1 MELTPQQLQF
11 NAAMERYN
19 SGGKYR
25 FFGVAVSIM
34 NLTLQGW
41 LLYSTWP
48 HRIGAAGQ
56 LIAILC
62 AYLLTDFINGLVHIY
77 MDNNDRYDSLVGPL
91 IANFHLH
98 HKIPL
103 YKKNNLLIVYFN
115 ESGSKVWLVGFL
127 AIVALL
133 PEVTAIDPT
142 VMQILVYTG
151 ILSSIAEVSH
161 YLCHS
166 STSPTAIFLARIGLL
181 LSKRHHAGHHLQDN
195 TNYAFLNGFT
205 DPLLNLI
212 AARFYGGYKQN
223 TDLHYAHYTVPD
235 SESR

>member
-1 MELTPQQLQF
+1 VELSPQQLRF

-19 SGGKYR
+19 SSGRYK

-34 NLTLQGW
+34 NLSLQGW

-48 HRIGAAGQ
+48 HRIGAARQ
-56 LIAILC
+56 IIAIIC
-62 AYLLTDFINGLVHIY
+62 AYLVTDFINGLVHIY
-77 MDNNDRYDSLVGPL
+77 MDNNDRYDSLAGPL
-91 IANFHLH
+91 IASFHLH
-98 HKIPL
+98 HKIPR

-127 AIVALL
+127 AAVALL
-133 PEVTAIDPT
+133 SEVAAVDQT
-142 VMQILVYTG
+142 VMYVLVYTG

-166 STSPTAIFLARIGLL
+166 STSPTAMFLARIGLL
-181 LSKRHHAGHHLQDN
+181 LSKHHHAGHHLLDN

-205 DPLLNLI
+205 DPLLNLM
-212 AARFYGGYKQN
+212 AATFYRGYKQN
-223 TDLHYAHYTVPD
+223 TDLHYSHYTVPD
-235 SESR
+235 IESR